1 MAGEE
6 LGKGQKLP
14 AYGAL
19 LHNEM
24 EMDRLEKCGMILVD
38 KEDFSKL
45 KRQKVLFRTHGEP
58 PDTYKQA
65 EENGLEVI
73 DTTCGVVK
81 NLQKKIARAFR
92 EMEDIG
98 GQVVIFGKA
107 GHPEVMGLLGQT
119 EGKGILIRHAKDLEK
134 VDLKKPVRMFS
145 QTTMDM
151 DEYLRMAEALQQ
163 KMMSDAGNEDFLR
176 EDSICRHV
184 VNRVPFLTHF
194 ATQHDVIIFVSGKES
209 SNGKK
214 LFNISRKVNPNT
226 YFVSEPDDVRTDW
239 IKNARSVG
247 ISGAASTP
255 QWLMEKIADR
265 IKEML

>member
-1 MAGEE
+1 MAEEE

-14 AYGAL
+14 TYGAM

-38 KEDFSKL
+38 KEGFEKL
-45 KRQKVLFRTHGEP
+45 RGGKVLFRAHGEP

-65 EENGLEVI
+65 EENELEVI

-98 GQVVIFGKA
+98 GQVVIFGKS
-107 GHPEVMGLLGQT
+107 GHPEVLGLLGQT
-119 EGKGILIRHAKDLEK
+119 EDKGILIRYAEDLAK
-134 VDLKKPVRMFS
+134 VDPAKPVRMFS
-145 QTTMDM
+145 QTTMDR
-151 DEYLRMAEALQQ
+151 DEYVALAEKLQQ
-163 KMMSDAGNEDFLR
+163 KMLDDAGNEDFTR
-176 EDSICRHV
+176 EDSICSHV
-184 VNRVPFLTHF
+184 VNRIPFLTHF
-194 ATQHDVIIFVSGKES
+194 ATQHDVIIFVSGKDS

-226 YFVSEPDDVRTDW
+226 YFVSDPDELW
-239 IKNARSVG
+239 AEWLSNAGSVG

-265 IKEML
+265 IKDML